1 MSPVIRKTTVVLG
14 IVLAIVWSA
23 AVAFAAF
30 LFPYG
35 ACWGK
40 AYTCT
45 QGMLGSLGI
54 MFGGLIALAIA
65 IGLFSRLL
73 TWMDRPR
80 DADVTGSA
88 EQ

>member
-1 MSPVIRKTTVVLG
+1 MAPVIRKATVVLAV
-14 IVLAIVWSA
+14 VLAIVWSA

-30 LFPYG
+30 IFPYG

-40 AYTCT
+40 AYTCP

-54 MFGGLIALAIA
+54 MFGGLIALAAA

-80 DADVTGSA
+80 DANPTGSA
-88 EQ
+88 E